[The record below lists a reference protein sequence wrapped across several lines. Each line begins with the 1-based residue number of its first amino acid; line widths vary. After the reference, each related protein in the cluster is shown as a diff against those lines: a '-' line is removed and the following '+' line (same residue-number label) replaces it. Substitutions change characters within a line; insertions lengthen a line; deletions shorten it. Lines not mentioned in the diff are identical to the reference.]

1 MKAKMA
7 GFWDEIK
14 RRKTSYLF
22 LFPFMSLFF
31 LFTVIPVVL
40 SISLSFTYF
49 NMLQWP
55 TWVGW
60 QNYVRLFLD
69 DDVFLLAIKNTLVF
83 AVITGPVSFMACFL
97 FAWLINELKP
107 KIRAVLTLLFYAPSI
122 AGNAYMIWTVLFSGD
137 MYGYV
142 NGFLLYWGLIDR
154 PVQFL
159 ITPQYILPIVI
170 LVVLWMSLGTSFLVF
185 IAGLQGID
193 PSLYEA
199 AAVDGI
205 KNRVQELWY
214 ITLPAMRP
222 YLMFGA
228 IMSITTSFTA
238 ADSITNLVGF
248 PSTDYAAHTVMQHI
262 WDFGFIR
269 YEMGYASAIVFL
281 LFLAMVV
288 TQRLV
293 QHLLRSIG
301 Q

>member
-1 MKAKMA
+1 MKARFID
-7 GFWDEIK
+7 FWADVK
-14 RRKTSYLF
+14 RHKTSYAF

-40 SISLSFTYF
+40 SIILSFTYF

-69 DDVFLLAIKNTLVF
+69 DDIFLLALKNTLVF
-83 AVITGPVSFMACFL
+83 AVITGPVSFIACFL

-142 NGFLLYWGLIDR
+142 NGFLLYWGLIDQ
-154 PVQFL
+154 PIQFL
-159 ITPQYILPIVI
+159 ITPEYIMPIVI

-199 AAVDGI
+199 AAVDGVR
-205 KNRVQELWY
+205 NRFQELWY

-269 YEMGYASAIVFL
+269 YEMGYASAIVFV
-281 LFLAMVV
+281 LFLAMVF

-293 QHLLRSIG
+293 QYFLRTIG